1 MKLSCVQIFTPKNT
15 NSKQKQRRKPR
26 NKAGQR
32 KAAINADYNRLE
44 TVARRIYG
52 RGDYKQ
58 VVKQIKGL
66 TNQYK
71 LASRIGATAGR
82 YLSPAMGVNTS
93 VGSNIGRNLGM
104 TFSKVTGWG
113 DYDVAENTLVRPST
127 VPDFGTQSIRVTH
140 KEYLGNVLGSI
151 DFQSTIY
158 RLNPGISD
166 SFPWLAGIA
175 RNYQQYRFNGMLFQ
189 FVSTSAFAL
198 NSINSALGKVILA
211 TNYNS
216 EDSEFD
222 STVAMLSTQFSNYGR
237 PAEGLT
243 HAIECA
249 PQETPDNVYYI
260 RTDLEQKGK
269 DLRFTDLG
277 FVQLATEGM
286 QSDSEVGGL
295 WVTYDVTFLK
305 PIINKNIN
313 LDVGIDQF
321 IVECNTD
328 DLYAG
333 NVTIRNNKLAGNLVV
348 DGKQAIYTFNAGVS
362 SGTYVLI
369 EEYDI
374 YDTES
379 KVVYAGGGPNWTTN
393 NCTMVTDTDFNGPYN
408 SQYQDPT
415 GTGMCADTFSQINY
429 TAAIA
434 VRTVF
439 FKITGPRPSF
449 TSSALQL
456 AGPRAWSRYSI
467 IPISYDNTP
476 DAAGPPIP
484 P

>member
-1 MKLSCVQIFTPKNT
+1 VKLSCVQTFTPKNT
-15 NSKQKQRRKPR
+15 NQKQKPRRKPR
-26 NKAGQR
+26 KKGR

-44 TVARRIYG
+44 AIANRIHG

-66 TNQYK
+66 SNRFK
-71 LASRIGATAGR
+71 VASRLGATAGR
-82 YLSPAMGVNTS
+82 YLSPSMGVNAS
-93 VGSNIGRNLGM
+93 VGSQIGRNLGM

-113 DYDVAENTLVRPST
+113 DYDVAANTLVRPSA

-140 KEYLGNVLGSI
+140 KEYLGNVIGST
-151 DFQSTIY
+151 DFASTIY

-211 TNYNS
+211 TNYNA
-216 EDSEFD
+216 EDPAFD

-237 PAEGLT
+237 PAESLT

-305 PIINKNIN
+305 PIINQNIT

-333 NVTIRNNKLAGNLVV
+333 NISIRNNKLAGGLVV
-348 DGKQAIYTFNAGVS
+348 DGKQAIYTFNAGIS

-369 EEYDI
+369 EEYDV
-374 YDTES
+374 YNAEA
-379 KVVYAGGGPNWTTN
+379 KVFYSGGPNWIGS
-393 NCTMVTDTDFNGPYN
+393 NCEMVLDDDLNGPFN
-408 SQYQDPT
+408 SRYQDPV
-415 GTGMCADTFSQINY
+415 GSEAGRCVDTFSLVDSTN
-429 TAAIA
+429 AIA
-434 VRTVF
+434 VRSVF

-449 TSSALQL
+449 TSAGLSL
-456 AGPRAWSRYSI
+456 AGPRAWVRYSI
-467 IPISYDNTP
+467 LPISYDKSP
-476 DAAGPPIP
+476 DGAGPPLP